1 MTANAVTVGINPPT
15 GKETEASGSLISENA
30 IRAEI
35 RIVQSV
41 QTQRNMPVL
50 LFGNT
55 AAVAIVVYT
64 DWAASITSY
73 AVYFLAAVLLLL
85 LPVLRSYLRLRGQA
99 RPTRVSK
106 RRIRLIVIHSFLL
119 GLAWAI
125 SYYLMISNVGTIN
138 GIVLLMVM
146 YFLGFGAAALMPSL
160 PLAAIVYFAPM
171 LLAGVAAALLN
182 DILRPDLLLF
192 VSIAGA
198 GAIARSA
205 WQSWREATASVRLGL
220 EKIQAEAEVHQRE
233 TEAMRSMLAAIPFPL
248 VLTRETGA
256 LEASETA
263 SRQFGIPTGGVGGL
277 AIRDF
282 FVNPDD
288 QEVMAELQTE
298 QGRLQ
303 EYEVQFKNAQGEPFW
318 ALLSSLPLRYED
330 EDCWL
335 NAIYVIDDRKRA
347 EAETLEAKQ
356 SAEQTS
362 QTLEAVSGQLSKY
375 ISPQL
380 YKSIFSGEQ
389 KVEIESKRKKLTI
402 FFSDIVNFT
411 AITDQLESEELT
423 ALLNQYLTE
432 MSKVAQEH
440 GAYFDKF
447 IGDAMMFYFGDSESK
462 GVKED
467 AAACVRMAIVMQ
479 RRLAELQERWRA
491 QGLIDRPFEA
501 RMGINTGYCT
511 VGNFGNEDRMDY
523 TIIGG
528 EVNLAARLE
537 ANADAGGILMAAET
551 YSLVKDWLL
560 AEEREAITM
569 KGFPKPIKTFSVRGI
584 YEELAAEGR
593 VIHSEQDGLSLTINC
608 DRLNRAGKNEVIHK
622 LKDAL
627 AQLEG

>member
-1 MTANAVTVGINPPT
+1 AVTGGINPPT
-15 GKETEASGSLISENA
+15 RKETPASGSLISKNA
-30 IRAEI
+30 VREEI

-55 AAVAIVVYT
+55 TAVAIVVYT
-64 DWAASITSY
+64 DWAVAIANY
-73 AVYFLAAVLLLL
+73 AIYFLAAVLLLL
-85 LPVLRSYLRLRGQA
+85 LPVVRSYLHLLGLP
-99 RPTRVSK
+99 RPTRVSQ
-106 RRIRLIVIHSFLL
+106 RRIRLIIVHSFLL
-119 GLAWAI
+119 GLAWAV
-125 SYYLMISNVGTIN
+125 SFYLMISNVVTVD

-146 YFLGFGAAALMPSL
+146 FFLGFGAAALMPSL
-160 PLAAIVYFAPM
+160 PLVAIAYFAPM
-171 LLAGVAAALLN
+171 LLAAVVAALLN
-182 DILRPDLLLF
+182 DILRWDLLAF

-205 WQSWREATASVRLGL
+205 WQSWRETTASVQLGL
-220 EKIQAEAEVHQRE
+220 EKIKAEAEVHQRE

-263 SRQFGIPTGGVGGL
+263 SRQFGIPAGSVGGIS
-277 AIRDF
+277 IRDF

-288 QEVMAELQTE
+288 QDVMADLQAE
-298 QGRLQ
+298 QGRLE

-356 SAEQTS
+356 RAEETS

-380 YKSIFSGEQ
+380 YSSIFSGEQ

-402 FFSDIVNFT
+402 FFSDIVSFT

-432 MSKVAQEH
+432 MSKIAQEH

-462 GVKED
+462 GVRED

-479 RRLAELQERWRA
+479 RRLADLQHGWRA

-537 ANADAGGILMAAET
+537 ANADAGGILIAAET
-551 YSLVKDWLL
+551 YSLVRDWLL

-569 KGFPKPIKTFSVRGI
+569 KGFAKPVKTFSVKGI
-584 YEELAAEGR
+584 YDELAMEGR
-593 VIHSEQDGLSLTINC
+593 VIHSELDGLSLTIDC
-608 DRLNRAGKNEVIHK
+608 DRLNQSSKKEVVHK

-627 AQLEG
+627 AQLEN